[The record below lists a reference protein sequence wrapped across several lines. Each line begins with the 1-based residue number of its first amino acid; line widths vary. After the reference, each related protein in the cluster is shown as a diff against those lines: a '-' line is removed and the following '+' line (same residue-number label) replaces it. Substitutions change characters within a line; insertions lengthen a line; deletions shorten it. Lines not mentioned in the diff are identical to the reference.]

1 MSPQATSFSPGSSGP
16 GPGTDMGKRA
26 EKEQQA
32 IELYAGGMEI
42 PKISVE
48 LGVSENSL
56 RAWRRRAGN
65 EWDEARSAVRQ
76 GALASM
82 EQDVGKRLRNSRMI
96 AAALGGK
103 ASLQGAS
110 DMGQAVNELLR
121 SLLWDISA
129 KVQTDGLLDGEEMAA
144 TIDQLKGL
152 ALTIHRLE
160 SAANLNLKR
169 ESEIRKQALEQAVET
184 VEKTAQLE
192 GVSAETIQKIRRDV
206 LMMAA

>member
-1 MSPQATSFSPGSSGP
+1 
-16 GPGTDMGKRA
+16 MGKRA

-32 IELYAGGMEI
+32 INLYAGGSEI
-42 PKISVE
+42 PAIARE
-48 LGVSENSL
+48 LEVSENSL
-56 RAWRRRAGN
+56 REWRKRAGS
-65 EWDEARSAVRQ
+65 EWDDARASVRK
-76 GALASM
+76 GVLDNM
-82 EQDVGKRLRNSRMI
+82 EQDVGKRLRDSRII

-103 ASLQGAS
+103 ASLQGSS

-129 KVQTDGLLDGEEMAA
+129 KVQTAGLLDAEDMAA

-169 ESEIRKQALEQAVET
+169 ENEIRTDALQKAA
-184 VEKTAQLE
+184 AQV
-192 GVSAETIQKIRRDV
+192 VSSGRKGGLSDEAANEIRMKI
-206 LMMAA
+206 LGIGA